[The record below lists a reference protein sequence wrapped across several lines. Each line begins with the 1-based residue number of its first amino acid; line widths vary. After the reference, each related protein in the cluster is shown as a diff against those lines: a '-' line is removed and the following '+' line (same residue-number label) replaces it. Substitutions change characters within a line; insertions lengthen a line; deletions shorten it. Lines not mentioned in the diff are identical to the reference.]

1 MLQAAAVLDHP
12 VQQALAPG
20 RTSLSPLAR
29 LLLVAGVVGV
39 IGVTIDLS
47 RGTSANAVPAPGAQ
61 GPALAALP
69 IDHSVVKN
77 MIDGVALEPGASVAA
92 YETWVDDSVAQSATK
107 DLTNDEPLEP
117 GASIAAY

>member
-1 MLQAAAVLDHP
+1 MLQAAAVHDHP
-12 VQQALAPG
+12 VQQSLASG
-20 RTSLSPLAR
+20 RMSLSPLAR

-69 IDHSVVKN
+69 IDHSVLKAI
-77 MIDGVALEPGASVAA
+77 IDGVSLDPGASVAA
-92 YETWVDDSVAQSATK
+92 YETWVDDSVAQSAKQDPT
-107 DLTNDEPLEP
+107 DDEPLES